1 MSPSPSF
8 SPVKTDRSSLC
19 PVSEYSEG
27 EIRERESILF
37 AVNPLALSGTPEKI
51 DGVWVVI
58 KQSHDQ
64 SHTRSH
70 TKNKMMQQIIDNQ
83 MAAADSLNVDTP
95 LFFFAQRFV
104 AYTRSRDS
112 LTAQLVEAQSQL
124 EATKKICEK
133 DAWKFTAKG
142 SKGQGQGQKR
152 IDPRIQGA
160 QNDIDAVHAKI
171 QALDES
177 AREIIE
183 FIEEQKAF
191 EAKREAEDLE
201 GEEEDDDMDDTEPWS
216 TLPPYKAPVADES
229 EDEGDKDWS
238 TSIEERYMRHLAEAT
253 LTTIKETTPV
263 TWDWNWNTPIGKK
276 SYLQRVRPQKLL

>member
-1 MSPSPSF
+1 VAP
-8 SPVKTDRSSLC
+8 
-19 PVSEYSEG
+19 
-27 EIRERESILF
+27 
-37 AVNPLALSGTPEKI
+37 PEKI
-51 DGVWVVI
+51 DGGLGCDKSI
-58 KQSHDQ
+58 TRPIT
-64 SHTRSH
+64 HTITH
-70 TKNKMMQQIIDNQ
+70 KNKMMQQIIDNQ

-142 SKGQGQGQKR
+142 SKGQGQKR

-160 QNDIDAVHAKI
+160 QNDIDTVHAKI

-201 GEEEDDDMDDTEPWS
+201 GEEDDDDMDDTEPW
-216 TLPPYKAPVADES
+216 TALPPYKAPVADES
-229 EDEGDKDWS
+229 EDESDKDWS

-263 TWDWNWNTPIGKK
+263 TWDWNWNTPIGQK
-276 SYLQRVRPQKLL
+276 SYLQRVRQSVRI

>member
-1 MSPSPSF
+1 MA
-8 SPVKTDRSSLC
+8 R
-19 PVSEYSEG
+19 
-27 EIRERESILF
+27 I
-37 AVNPLALSGTPEKI
+37 
-51 DGVWVVI
+51 
-58 KQSHDQ
+58 
-64 SHTRSH
+64 
-70 TKNKMMQQIIDNQ
+70 QQIIDSIKDET
-83 MAAADSLNVDTP
+83 AIDTP

-104 AYTRSRDS
+104 AYTRSRGL
-112 LTAQLVEAQSQL
+112 LTGRLTEAQTQM

-142 SKGQGQGQKR
+142 KGIKR
-152 IDPRIQGA
+152 VDPRIQGA
-160 QNDIDAVHAKI
+160 QNDIDAIYSKI

-191 EAKREAEDLE
+191 EAKRE
-201 GEEEDDDMDDTEPWS
+201 EEDREGRDPEDNDMDDPEPWIA
-216 TLPPYKAPVADES
+216 LPPYRARATYEFV

-263 TWDWNWNTPIGKK
+263 TWDWNWNTPIGQK
-276 SYLQRVRPQKLL
+276 SYLQRVRQSVRI